1 MHGLEAATAAAVAGE
16 AAARGAVGA
25 SARAAESIAFRRRLL
40 EADGPGGSDAPDS
53 QQRGDYSTVSAATM
67 AAAAAQAAAHA
78 AHEVPHSLLIQ
89 ARQER
94 SLVDLMLRRYRRG
107 ESGHYCEDL
116 SALGECSAPVG
127 ASYPGR
133 YYNKVKVC
141 VNCYRVY
148 KLMDSRRAEAVSRL
162 TAHSNGHSN
171 GQSNRHNH
179 TTTAVATAAMTAQ
192 LHTAAVTAVPLD
204 AAYSATDSDTGVTD
218 NTAAAAA
225 ATAAA
230 LAALS
235 RARAAMACVT
245 AGDIAE
251 LRTFAKPPPAVRMAA
266 AAMMLLL
273 TGAGD
278 ATAAGWAAARRY
290 YCSYTCSYIQ
300 LFIHSIIMYEHICMI
315 KAITT

>member
-1 MHGLEAATAAAVAGE
+1 MHGLEAAAAAAVAGE

-40 EADGPGGSDAPDS
+40 EADGPGGGSDAPDG
-53 QQRGDYSTVSAATM
+53 QLRGDYSTVSAAAA

-107 ESGHYCEDL
+107 EAGHYCEDL
-116 SALGECSAPVG
+116 SALGECAAPVG

-148 KLMDSRRAEAVSRL
+148 KLMDSRRAEAVSKL

-171 GQSNRHNH
+171 GHSNRHSH
-179 TTTAVATAAMTAQ
+179 TAAAATAAMTAK
-192 LHTAAVTAVPLD
+192 LVPTD
-204 AAYSATDSDTGVTD
+204 AAYSATESDTGTTD
-218 NTAAAAA
+218 TTATAPATAAAAA
-225 ATAAA
+225 AAAAAA

-290 YCSYTCSYIQ
+290 CSFTY
-300 LFIHSIIMYEHICMI
+300 
-315 KAITT
+315 